1 MLKKLFT
8 LKIIA
13 NTLNRLFSHPANK
26 LVVVSAAAILTTAC
40 TTTSPT
46 TNNTRNTGSY
56 NINKQA
62 SSKDIWQRVRN
73 GYKMPDLYNEEV
85 TKKENYYAQRAD
97 YVGRMASR
105 SGDFMYLIMNE
116 VERRNMPSE
125 LALLPFIESAFV
137 TNATSP
143 VKASGLWQFMP
154 ATGRDFSLQQ
164 NHYADQRN
172 DVVASTDAALT
183 YLQRLYNMFGD
194 WHLALAAYNWG
205 QGNVSKAVKR
215 NIAAGG
221 SGSYTEIKMPLE
233 TRQYV
238 PKLQAIKNIVN
249 NPALYG
255 ISLPPIE
262 NNLRHEAVAVT
273 RDIDVSTAAQLA
285 GMSLDEFKRIN
296 PAHKK
301 PVIVAALGNKI
312 LVPASQAD
320 NVRRA
325 FADHSRKIA
334 SLTTYSVYNAEALS
348 DIASRYKTSPENLRA
363 LNNIPQ
369 AHDYVKAGSA
379 LLVPRLSALD
389 DIPYQALTA
398 GLSTTS
404 SGFGL
409 STDYIEQTTIAAN
422 NSSDAALP
430 KNNGFV
436 TPSKSGTSFVTI
448 RDNQQNDTLG
458 SLIQNSPRLT
468 TPTIATNSV
477 VKPIENSTPAT
488 ITVSVSNAN
497 TAQTTTAATSLSN
510 TPQNL
515 IADNTSTTAPQ
526 TNIVTNSGTITSVST
541 ATSAGQNTLPPD
553 TPVTATNANNSET
566 AAQPVASV
574 SSMPDTIGKITSVAQ
589 NTTIPDTSLTATK
602 PSNADTSST
611 QPVLVATDNT
621 KPVHTPNISTQLVEN
636 TIKVNTTPA
645 PAKFDNAPIAD
656 SGNKNTVNQTTTGTV
671 VKAKYTPKP
680 TKTPAPKTNSA
691 KKAVVSN
698 KKTDKAPVQTTKPK
712 TTTKP
717 SAVQKPN
724 LTKPA
729 AQKNTVSTTKPN
741 KKTEAKVVTA
751 TKATKTSTK
760 ATEAKKLV
768 SNKDKVVKPE
778 PKKPVTTSK
787 KTVKK

>member
-8 LKIIA
+8 PKIIA

-26 LVVVSAAAILTTAC
+26 LVVVSIAAILTTAC
-40 TTTSPT
+40 TTTS
-46 TNNTRNTGSY
+46 NTRNNGSY
-56 NINKQA
+56 NANKQA

-73 GYKMPDLYNEEV
+73 GYKIPDLYNEEV

-125 LALLPFIESAFV
+125 LALLPFVESAFV

-183 YLQRLYNMFGD
+183 YLQRLYDMFGD

-215 NIAAGG
+215 NIASGG

-255 ISLPPIE
+255 ISLPPVE
-262 NNLRHEAVAVT
+262 NNLRHETVTVT
-273 RDIDVSTAAQLA
+273 RDIDVSTAAELS

-312 LVPASQAD
+312 LVPANQAD
-320 NVRRA
+320 DIRRA
-325 FADHSRKIA
+325 FSDHSRKIA
-334 SLTTYSVYNAEALS
+334 SLTTYLAYNAEALS
-348 DIASRYKTSPENLRA
+348 DIASRYKTSTENLRA

-369 AHDYVKAGSA
+369 DHDYVKAGSA

-409 STDYIEQTTIAAN
+409 STDYIEQTSIAAN
-422 NSSDAALP
+422 TSNDTALP
-430 KNNGFV
+430 KNNDFV

-477 VKPIENSTPAT
+477 VKPIENTTPAT
-488 ITVSVSNAN
+488 ITASASNNN
-497 TAQTTTAATSLSN
+497 TAQTTTTGTSLSN
-510 TPQNL
+510 TPQSL
-515 IADNTSTTAPQ
+515 IADNTSTIAPQ
-526 TNIVTNSGTITSVST
+526 TNTVTNSSTITSVST
-541 ATSAGQNTLPPD
+541 ATSGGQNTLAPD
-553 TPVTATNANNSET
+553 APLTAANVNNPET

-574 SSMPDTIGKITSVAQ
+574 TTMPDTIVNITSVAE
-589 NTTIPDTSLTATK
+589 NTNILDTSLTATK
-602 PSNADTSST
+602 SNSADTSSI
-611 QPVLVATDNT
+611 QPILVATDNT
-621 KPVHTPNISTQLVEN
+621 KPATTPNISTQLVEN

-656 SGNKNTVNQTTTGTV
+656 SGNKTTTGTV
-671 VKAKYTPKP
+671 VRAKYTPKP
-680 TKTPAPKTNSA
+680 TKTTAPKTSSV
-691 KKAVVSN
+691 KKVVVSN
-698 KKTDKAPVQTTKPK
+698 KETDKAPAQTTKPK
-712 TTTKP
+712 TKP

-724 LTKPA
+724 VTKPA

-741 KKTEAKVVTA
+741 KKAETKVVTA
-751 TKATKTSTK
+751 NKTTKTTTK
-760 ATEAKKLV
+760 DAAVKAPA
-768 SNKDKVVKPE
+768 SNKNNVVKPE
-778 PKKPVTTSK
+778 PQKPVTASKKPVK
-787 KTVKK
+787 K